1 MGVMLALDRPAP
13 ARGRRHG
20 QHARSSAVQAPADAL
35 AAFLRA
41 SLPAGG
47 GRAASR
53 PGAGRPA
60 VGLPADSRPAVGLP
74 ADSRP
79 AVGLPADRRRGAAL
93 PAGGRRAADLFLR
106 PATGLVG
113 RWAARRAARRAAAA
127 ALAGQPLA
135 ALGNGTNAVLVVLV
149 LAEPALAEPELAE
162 TA

>member
-60 VGLPADSRPAVGLP
+60 VGLPADRRPAVGLP
-74 ADSRP
+74 ADRRP
-79 AVGLPADRRRGAAL
+79 AVGLPADRRRG
-93 PAGGRRAADLFLR
+93 ADLFLR

-149 LAEPALAEPELAE
+149 LAEPELAEPELAEPELAE

>member
-53 PGAGRPA
+53 PGAG
-60 VGLPADSRPAVGLP
+60 RPAVGLP